1 MAHRPFFLERS
12 HPDVAFLFL
21 AEAAAAEQALAA
33 AQQEL
38 EAANV
43 RLREVEGTPKVD
55 EMRVE
60 LEERAHP
67 VPHPLTPPLTPPL
80 TSPANSPPD
89 PTPQFPP
96 DPPPRIPPP

>member
-55 EMRVE
+55 EMRVA

-67 VPHPLTPPLTPPL
+67 VPPPPLTPPLTPLL
-80 TSPANSPPD
+80 TSP
-89 PTPQFPP
+89 
-96 DPPPRIPPP
+96 R